1 MSPGSVWCHR
11 GMSVLFLMVF
21 GVSGISV
28 AFFSPMDFTIRAQWN
43 AEWTQAV
50 WWSAVLTLIAGWAR
64 RVPLQNLLAVAA
76 ISAGLGWLAGRV
88 LSVPPHWDL
97 QFVGPVIALGL
108 GHRGAARWIFRSRRG
123 RNDFGVRVLILS
135 VVLSLVLLEL
145 PILRHAL
152 IGGTLSANVGG
163 ISFRFPVLGLW
174 TSLLIGLHLASAS
187 WLLDKRSPLPWTDV
201 HPAWVMLLMLIW
213 QALVPSGFPG

>member
-1 MSPGSVWCHR
+1 MSPGSVWWNR
-11 GMSVLFLMVF
+11 GMSVLFLVVF

-28 AFFSPMDFTIRAQWN
+28 AFFSPMDSAARAQWN

-50 WWSAVLTLIAGWAR
+50 WWSAVVTLIAGWAR
-64 RVPLQNLLAVAA
+64 RIPLQNLIAVAV
-76 ISAGLGWLAGRV
+76 ISAVIGGLVGRV

-108 GHRGAARWIFRSRRG
+108 GHRGAARWVFRSRRG
-123 RNDFGVRVLILS
+123 RSDFGVRVLILS

-152 IGGTLSANVGG
+152 FGGTLPVNAGG
-163 ISFRFPVLGLW
+163 IAIRFSMLGLW
-174 TSLLIGLHLASAS
+174 TCLLVGVHLASTP
-187 WLLDKRSPLPWTDV
+187 WLLDKRSPLLWADV
-201 HPAWVMLLMLIW
+201 HPAWVMLLVLIW